1 VANIKSQKKRNIT
14 NEKARVRNKAV
25 RSEVKTAERRVYEA
39 IESGDAEAATQ
50 AMRDA
55 GRTYDKAVSKGVVS
69 KNHAANHKSKLARAV
84 DGMQA

>member
-14 NEKARVRNKAV
+14 NEKARARNKGV
-25 RSEVKTAERRVYEA
+25 RSEVKTAERRVYET
-39 IESGDAEAATQ
+39 IESGDADVATQ
-50 AMRDA
+50 AMRHA
-55 GRTYDKAVSKGVVS
+55 SRLYDKGVSKGVFS